1 MTCANTIKLVLCS
14 YQVTL
19 LPSLHITVLEE
30 IEERKEFLKEMEALG
45 RGGEHRGKILTEISQ
60 RVRELELLDEERSTQ
75 LGVKDSLQSTTSK
88 SVSPLS
94 HSSK

>member
-1 MTCANTIKLVLCS
+1 MLCS
-14 YQVTL
+14 YYIILL

-94 HSSK
+94 DLSHSSK